1 MQRRLGLG
9 FPKAAKIFDL
19 MRDMHLIE
27 PTEDG
32 KKHKVCI
39 TEEELEELENGGNAD
54 GENEE

>member
-1 MQRRLGLG
+1 
-9 FPKAAKIFDL
+9 